1 MAELTMMDYI
11 NVEYEALD
19 RILKTWNFEEATK
32 LFEKKAHRVL
42 ILATGSSMN
51 AALAAKYFIEE
62 SADTLVVIEEP
73 FNYLHF
79 GKVDS
84 KVDLVL
90 VISQSGTSTSTINA
104 IEKIQTANLDT
115 VILTSNI
122 ESPIVKTGAKVLD
135 LAMGIET
142 VGYVTKGYSV
152 TVLTLY
158 LLGLSL
164 ALRNQKMS
172 ASEIQNKMDEL
183 NAIISLIPET
193 ITKSVNYF
201 EENTSTFQNFTRLAC
216 IGYGSNYGVAKEFET
231 KFTETVRR
239 PSSGFEVEAYMHGP
253 YLEANANHLLFFI
266 EDTSPIAERSKNLS
280 EYMNRNVG
288 ATITITTKDFAD
300 KKSELALS
308 AMRFDNMLIQLLTII
323 PIQVWSYKLATS
335 LGIDLS
341 VDPFPDF
348 DTALESKI

>member
-1 MAELTMMDYI
+1 MSELTMLDYI
-11 NVEYEALD
+11 NEEYEVLNK
-19 RILKTWNFEEATK
+19 ILRTWKFEDATK
-32 LFEKKAHRVL
+32 LFEKKAQRIL

-51 AALAAKYFIEE
+51 AALAAKYFIEK

-73 FNYLHF
+73 FNYLQYE
-79 GKVDS
+79 KVDPE
-84 KVDLVL
+84 VDLVL

-104 IEKIQTANLDT
+104 IEKVQKAKLDT

-164 ALRNQKMS
+164 ALHNQKMD
-172 ASEIQNKMDEL
+172 ASEIQNKMNEL
-183 NAIISLIPET
+183 TSIVSLIPTT
-193 ITKSVNYF
+193 ITRSINYF
-201 EENTSTFQNFTRLAC
+201 EENINIFQQFTRLAC

-266 EDTSPIAERSKNLS
+266 EDTSPIAERSKHLS
-280 EYMNRNVG
+280 EYMERSVG
-288 ATITITTKDFAD
+288 ATITITTKDIAD

-308 AMRFDNMLIQLLTII
+308 AAHFDHMLIQLLTII

-335 LGIDLS
+335 LDIDLS

-348 DTALESKI
+348 DTALKSKI